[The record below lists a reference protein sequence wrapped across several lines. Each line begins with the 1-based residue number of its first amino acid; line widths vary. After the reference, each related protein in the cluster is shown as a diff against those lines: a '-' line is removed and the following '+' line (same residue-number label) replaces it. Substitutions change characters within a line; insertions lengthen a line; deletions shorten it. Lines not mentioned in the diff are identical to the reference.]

1 MRNDIER
8 TLSIIKPDG
17 VKDKLVGKVLARFEE
32 NGLIIRAMKMLQLS
46 KAQAQ
51 AFYAVHSEKWF
62 YERLTNFMCSG
73 PIVVLVLEGEDI
85 IQKNRQLMGD
95 TDPAKAGPG
104 TLRGDMAT
112 DIDMNLVH
120 GSDSPETAD
129 LEIAFFF
136 PELELLTD

>member
-1 MRNDIER
+1 MER

-17 VKDKLVGKVLARFEE
+17 VQNKQVGKVLACFEE
-32 NGLIIRAMKMLQLS
+32 NELIIRAMKMLQMS

-62 YERLTNFMCSG
+62 YERLTNFMSSG
-73 PIVVLVLEGEDI
+73 PIVVLVLEGEDV

-112 DIDMNLVH
+112 DIDRNLVH
-120 GSDSPETAD
+120 GSDSPETAAV
-129 LEIAFFF
+129 EIAFFF
-136 PELELLTD
+136 PELDLLRD